1 MSVSPVVADGKENK
15 QLTPSE
21 FNKHVDHFRDTIRA
35 IVSLENDRVRVG
47 LNHKLIVHDI
57 EIGKKEIN
65 QFWKSL
71 LHQMNILKKF
81 YAQKKKNKSGKN
93 SNQLRA
99 LHYLSD
105 QVPALYIGADM
116 GPLDPSDPDSPPLS
130 AALSLVTEKHMGNA
144 GICTSLQSRYIRVNN
159 LKRETEKTK
168 KGEPSEQVRFI
179 PDKRMRSAFSNTKWL
194 LFGVDILAERPIP
207 EGLDEKKMERIE
219 ETIKH
224 GKKSA
229 FARVAD
235 IPSKKNE
242 NEMVYDKKKG
252 ALYVFM
258 MKCNSFYRILPELN
272 TPEEREALRD
282 PENVAAGIELNNIL
296 KAITT
301 YHKDQDKLAR
311 KAARKSSK
319 GSGKSSKSDDSEE
332 EEEEDGDSGEESE

>member
-1 MSVSPVVADGKENK
+1 MSVSPVVADSKENK

-47 LNHKLIVHDI
+47 INHKLVVHDI
-57 EIGKKEIN
+57 EIGRKEIN

-99 LHYLSD
+99 LHYVSD
-105 QVPALYIGADM
+105 QVPALYEGADM

-130 AALSLVTEKHMGNA
+130 AALGLVTEKHMGNA
-144 GICTSLQSRYIRVNN
+144 GIFTSLQSRYIRYHN
-159 LKRETEKTK
+159 LKQETEK
-168 KGEPSEQVRFI
+168 GEQVRFV
-179 PDKRMRSAFSNTKWL
+179 PDKRMRSAFANTKWL
-194 LFGVDILAERPIP
+194 LFGEDILAERQIP
-207 EGLDEKKMERIE
+207 DGLDEKKMERIE

-235 IPSKKNE
+235 VPSKKNE
-242 NEMVYDKKKG
+242 DEMVYDKKKG

-272 TPEEREALRD
+272 TPEEREALKD
-282 PENVAAGIELNNIL
+282 PENVAAGIELNNVL
-296 KAITT
+296 KNITT
-301 YHKDQDKLAR
+301 YHKEQDKLA
-311 KAARKSSK
+311 KKSSRK
-319 GSGKSSKSDDSEE
+319 VTKSSGKSARSAKSSDDSEGE
-332 EEEEDGDSGEESE
+332 GSGDESE

>member
-35 IVSLENDRVRVG
+35 IVSLENDRVRIG

-57 EIGKKEIN
+57 DIGKKEIN

-71 LHQMNILKKF
+71 IYQMNILKKF

-99 LHYLSD
+99 LHYVSD
-105 QVPALYIGADM
+105 QVPALYDGADM
-116 GPLDPSDPDSPPLS
+116 GPLDPSDDDSPPLS
-130 AALSLVTEKHMGNA
+130 AALGLVTDKHMGNA
-144 GICTSLQSRYIRVNN
+144 GIFTSLQSRYIRYHN
-159 LKRETEKTK
+159 LKRETEK
-168 KGEPSEQVRFI
+168 GEQVRFV
-179 PDKRMRSAFSNTKWL
+179 PDKRMKSAFTNTKWM
-194 LFGVDILAERPIP
+194 LFGEDILAERQVPD
-207 EGLDEKKMERIE
+207 GLDEKKMDRIE

-242 NEMVYDKKKG
+242 EEMVYDKKKG

-272 TPEEREALRD
+272 TTEEREALKD
-282 PENVAAGIELNNIL
+282 PENVAAGIELNNVL
-296 KAITT
+296 KNITQ
-301 YHKDQDKLAR
+301 YHKEQDKIAKKNAR
-311 KAARKSSK
+311 KTTKKSVKPTKSSK
-319 GSGKSSKSDDSEE
+319 KSKRSAKSSDDSDE
-332 EEEEDGDSGEESE
+332 DSGDESD

>member
-47 LNHKLIVHDI
+47 LNHKLMVHDI

-99 LHYLSD
+99 LHYVSD
-105 QVPALYIGADM
+105 QVPVLYDGADM

-130 AALSLVTEKHMGNA
+130 AALGLVTEKHMGNA
-144 GICTSLQSRYIRVNN
+144 GIFTSLQSRYIRFNN
-159 LKRETEKTK
+159 LKRETEK
-168 KGEPSEQVRFI
+168 GEQVRFE
-179 PDKRMRSAFSNTKWL
+179 PDKRMKAAFSNTRWM
-194 LFGVDILAERPIP
+194 LFGEDILAEREIP
-207 EGLDEKKMERIE
+207 EGLDEKKMERIQ

-235 IPSKKNE
+235 VPSKKNE
-242 NEMVYDKKKG
+242 DEMVYEKKKG

-272 TPEEREALRD
+272 TQKEREALKD
-282 PENVAAGIELNNIL
+282 PENVAAGIELNNVL

-301 YHKDQDKLAR
+301 YHKEQDKLA
-311 KAARKSSK
+311 KKNARKSGSAKSK
-319 GSGKSSKSDDSEE
+319 SSGKSKRSAKSSDESD
-332 EEEEDGDSGEESE
+332 EEDSGDESD